1 MIETVRVSEKA
12 KIQLVTL
19 KRRTGIQNWNALCR
33 WAFCLS
39 LAERSVPPDEN
50 IPADSSVEMT
60 WKTFTGGRDELY
72 WGLLMVRAKRDG
84 IPLDRELLAK
94 YFRLHLHR
102 GISYLNGSATVKG
115 IDGLARLALTHAK
128 KTELTPVAA

>member
-39 LAERSVPPDEN
+39 LAESSVPPEEN
-50 IPADSSVEMT
+50 IPADSSIEMT

-72 WGLLMVRAKRDG
+72 WGLLMARAKQDG
-84 IPLDRELLAK
+84 IPLEREPLGK

-102 GISYLNGSATVKG
+102 GISYLNGSTSVKG
-115 IDGLARLALTHAK
+115 IDGLARLALRKGKREPLRAS
-128 KTELTPVAA
+128 A